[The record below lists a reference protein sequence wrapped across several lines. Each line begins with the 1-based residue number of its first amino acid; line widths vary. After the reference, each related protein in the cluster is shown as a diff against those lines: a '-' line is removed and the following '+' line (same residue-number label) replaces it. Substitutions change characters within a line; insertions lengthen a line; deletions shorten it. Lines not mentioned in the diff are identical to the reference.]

1 MGYDILVVDDEKDIR
16 ELICG
21 ILEDEG
27 YETRSAE
34 SGYLAIEQIRLRQP
48 SLVIL
53 DVWLGDSEHDGL
65 KILEEIKRDLP
76 FVPVIMISG
85 HATISTAV
93 SSIKKGAYDFLE
105 KPFQTDKL
113 LITIERAI
121 ESSRLKRENE
131 SLKKHEDINLNLSGT
146 TPFANRLRQ
155 DIEKAASN
163 NWRIFLSGP
172 VGSGKELLAKDI
184 HQRSSRCGQPFIVVN
199 CAHIFPHEL
208 EAELFGAEFEFEGDC
223 PRRVGLIEQAHQGTL
238 FFSEITSLP
247 LPVQAKITKLLVE
260 EQFSRLGSNQ
270 KIKVNI
276 RFMASSS
283 LNVQELINDGHFR
296 EDLYYRLNVLSIQ
309 VPSLKERSA
318 DLKTMI
324 SILCDQYARRYGSL
338 RRSFSEDAIAFL
350 QVYNWPN
357 NLSELKNIVE
367 WTLISLQEKPDTIV
381 TKDMLPLDLLQ
392 SSKNILLKKSSTSEL
407 AILPIKEAREIF
419 ERDYLQAQI
428 NRFSGNITQT
438 ARFVGMERSA
448 LHRKLKLLGITD
460 TKDDHLIV

>member
-1 MGYDILVVDDEKDIR
+1 MAYDILVVDDEKDIR
-16 ELICG
+16 ELISG

-27 YETRSAE
+27 YETRTAE

-48 SLVIL
+48 HLVIL

-93 SSIKKGAYDFLE
+93 SAIKKGAYDFIE

-131 SLKKHEDINLNLSGT
+131 SLKKYEDINLNLIGS
-146 TPFANRLRQ
+146 TPVVNRLKQ
-155 DIEKAASN
+155 DVEKASAN
-163 NWRIFLSGP
+163 NWRIFFSGP
-172 VGSGKELLAKDI
+172 SGSGKEQLAKCI
-184 HQRSSRCGQPFIVVN
+184 HERSSKSGQPFIVVN

-208 EAELFGAEFEFEGDC
+208 EAELFGAEFDLEDDR
-223 PRRVGLIEQAHQGTL
+223 PRRIGLIEQAHQGTL
-238 FFSEITSLP
+238 FFSEITALP

-283 LNVQELINDGHFR
+283 QNIQDLIGDGHFR
-296 EDLYYRLNVLSIQ
+296 EDLFYRLNVLSIQ
-309 VPSLKERSA
+309 VPALKERSS
-318 DLKTMI
+318 DLKIMI
-324 SILCDQYARRYGSL
+324 STVCDQYAKRYGCL

-350 QVYNWPN
+350 QVYSWPN

-367 WTLISLQEKPDTIV
+367 WTLISVQDKQDTII
-381 TKDMLPLDLLQ
+381 TKEMLPMDLLQ
-392 SSKNILLKKSSTSEL
+392 ASKNILLKKSSTSEL

-438 ARFVGMERSA
+438 SRFVGMERSA

-460 TKDDHLIV
+460 SKDDQIIE